1 MSAGTLLRCTT
12 TTMAS
17 ESVAA
22 SMLDSVELQAL
33 QKGQQILQKFAQ
45 PRELEHDTDTND
57 AYESAV
63 MRESQREDWTTKDSG
78 ENENERGSTVQESVS
93 VQQLTP
99 KSSPSQQNKAL
110 LPPPPLP
117 ASKSKPNV
125 EMEGAVSAG
134 FGLRLE
140 KSFAGFEC
148 EHTDTQQWPSQ
159 EVINA
164 SLMGDTA
171 TPQRSCARGETQ
183 LTDRTPHTLQS
194 GDAGHINF
202 HDFKASSPSNDAV
215 FLQDDTQPPQSHIQS
230 TPAPLTRQLSDVL
243 TSGATA
249 KTPAFTQAFAFEK
262 NTTMTGTQMFAQ
274 TQQPSSDLPLPHDS
288 DPIDDRP
295 EFEQPPS
302 SPPPILSSTPAMLR
316 RPASAGGEPRSE
328 ILTREAERRI
338 KAEAKAKAKAQELAR
353 LQQRGDNF
361 DDDELSEDTQLR
373 NARARREK
381 AAQWSDNDRW
391 DNVKAPSRPG
401 SRLSSARKPRH
412 NEPIDLRTPGTVHKD
427 YDKLIED
434 PMQDEATD
442 EEELTEEPAEK
453 IQHSEHDEPNA
464 DMGDDEQLPGEHDGN
479 EPDNGSVNDEYDEL
493 SGVIRASQANLDDHM
508 EFGLVTGSVAH
519 EDDMAMQDNEPDPDE
534 QGSMEAGQHGA
545 PHQHVP
551 ESTNRST
558 VADSQPMP
566 DQPAPIQHPVPSSS
580 VSRIPGSQY
589 KPQEEQEVA
598 TPTYKNGGQARA
610 SHQNGSIGEEEKIPS
625 SPPLRTA
632 DITVPDDSAE
642 ASLLR
647 QKMLEQFQQARTES
661 TEDGSTVQPEIP
673 ESDLPETVRPRPHT
687 AEAVEQ
693 NESLQ
698 APFSTA
704 RTHVSASAQSPN
716 KASAAPSP
724 KKPIQSQQS
733 KSTDE
738 TPRKRAGV
746 LHFSDMAQ
754 DQLRTNLSFESQK
767 IIADI
772 DDVINGV
779 YTEGDKSFQQH
790 MSSPERP
797 RAKRPK
803 LKHTTSSLSSSS
815 LARPPPLRQEH
826 SAVNDSVQQPAD
838 GAAEEIVQDEGA
850 DLARPL
856 KSETV
861 PDEHQDDGMDVDVA
875 QPDEA
880 SAEIAE
886 SETAAHSSPAALRES
901 PSKANKLPT
910 PTMNSS
916 SKGEN
921 RQYTSDS
928 VREMEEAGRAAVSQL
943 VSARSTAS
951 AKRAKPTT
959 YARTS
964 RRKSSTATSKARARA
979 RSTRQA
985 IPVESEHGDE
995 AETDPEAAE
1004 VAVDETSAD
1013 LLPQA
1018 ENDEADDLAGGE
1030 DSEIVAP
1037 ERVFALFKGTPQNF
1051 YPATYLGG
1059 SADGMTYKIKF
1070 DDGTS
1075 THLDTQHVR
1084 RLEFRVGDVVKV
1096 DDPKMR
1102 RKNWRITG
1110 FGGVGTSQDDV
1121 ELGTDVYGHTR
1132 LKLQVSHNRSSMS
1145 GPSSTPADDGE
1156 VKQVLVNTVYITPTM
1171 WPQYKDRAFSPSSTS
1186 KSVGKRAETPSTRSN
1201 TPAVDTPASRSRR
1214 APAPGGKANL
1224 SRSRSSHLRE
1234 TSVAPSSAA
1243 GNSSGIFSNMAFAIS
1258 FVQDSPAKAEVTQ
1271 AIRGHGGTVL
1281 DVGFEELFELPSLG
1295 DSATTSPPK
1304 KSPRKQASEGTG
1316 LQLKDRFK
1324 NIRFAACIS
1333 DKHSRRA
1340 KYIQALAL
1348 GLPTISRRWI
1358 VHCLDGTK
1366 NPSLSSG
1373 EVTPVPWDK
1382 YLLPAGQSIFL
1393 DGSIR
1398 SRTLTPYDAS
1408 NSDLATTISSR
1419 ANLLNGEGL
1428 LIVAPRKG
1436 SSKEEEKRKTFAF
1449 LTLALGAGQVNRV
1462 ADFHAAKKLVAEN
1475 KGVWRWIYADG
1486 SIFEDAKTE
1495 IFGGSG
1501 GKNSTAAGKKR
1512 KRSDEE
1518 GSGQMFATNG
1528 EVKIVND
1535 EFVIQSLILGA
1546 LAED

>member
-1 MSAGTLLRCTT
+1 MPS
-12 TTMAS
+12 AS

-22 SMLDSVELQAL
+22 STLDSVELEAL

-45 PRELEHDTDTND
+45 PQGLNHDTDTND
-57 AYESAV
+57 ANDSNGNV
-63 MRESQREDWTTKDSG
+63 IRESQQEDSTTKDSG
-78 ENENERGSTVQESVS
+78 ENEIERGSTVQESVS

-99 KSSPSQQNKAL
+99 KSSPSQEKKAL
-110 LPPPPLP
+110 LRPPSLLT
-117 ASKSKPNV
+117 SKSMPNV
-125 EMEGAVSAG
+125 EMEATKSAI
-134 FGLRLE
+134 FGVRLE
-140 KSFAGFEC
+140 KSFAGFEH

-159 EVINA
+159 DVINA
-164 SLMGDTA
+164 SLMGETA
-171 TPQRSCARGETQ
+171 TPQASYARGDTQ
-183 LTDRTPHTLQS
+183 LTNRTPYTLQS

-230 TPAPLTRQLSDVL
+230 TPAPLTRQRSDLL

-249 KTPAFTQAFAFEK
+249 KTPGFTQAFAFQK
-262 NTTMTGTQMFAQ
+262 TATMTGTQMFAQ

-328 ILTREAERRI
+328 LLTREAERRI
-338 KAEAKAKAKAQELAR
+338 KAEAKAKAQELAR

-401 SRLSSARKPRH
+401 SRPSSARKPRH
-412 NEPIDLRTPGTVHKD
+412 NEPIDLRTPGTVHKN
-427 YDKLIED
+427 YDMLIED
-434 PMQDEATD
+434 PMQDGETDD
-442 EEELTEEPAEK
+442 EEEVTEEPAEN
-453 IQHSEHDEPNA
+453 IQHSEHDEPDA
-464 DMGDDEQLPGEHDGN
+464 DMGDDEQLPGENDDN
-479 EPDNGSVNDEYDEL
+479 EPDTGSVNDEYDEL

-508 EFGLVTGSVAH
+508 EFGSVNGSVVH
-519 EDDMAMQDNEPDPDE
+519 EDDVEMQDDGPEPDERD
-534 QGSMEAGQHGA
+534 SMKAVQHGV

-558 VADSQPMP
+558 VADSQPIP
-566 DQPAPIQHPVPSSS
+566 DEPAPVQHPVPSSN

-589 KPQEEQEVA
+589 KAQEGQEMA
-598 TPTYKNGGQARA
+598 APTNENGGQAHR
-610 SHQNGSIGEEEKIPS
+610 NGSIGEEEKIPS
-625 SPPLRTA
+625 SPPLKTA
-632 DITVPDDSAE
+632 DSTIPDDSAE
-642 ASLLR
+642 SSLLR
-647 QKMLEQFQQARTES
+647 QKMLDQFQARTES
-661 TEDGSTVQPEIP
+661 TEDGSTIQPEIP
-673 ESDLPETVRPRPHT
+673 ESDLPEIVRSRPHT
-687 AEAVEQ
+687 AEAAEQ

-724 KKPIQSQQS
+724 IKPIQSQQS
-733 KSTDE
+733 RSTDE

-746 LHFSDMAQ
+746 LHFSDMAKG
-754 DQLRTNLSFESQK
+754 QLRTNPSFESQN

-772 DDVINGV
+772 DDVMNGV

-790 MSSPERP
+790 MSSSERP
-797 RAKRPK
+797 GAKRPK
-803 LKHTTSSLSSSS
+803 LTHTSSSLSSSS
-815 LARPPPLRQEH
+815 LARPPSFRQEH
-826 SAVNDSVQQPAD
+826 SAVNDGVQQPAD
-838 GAAEEIVQDEGA
+838 GAAEEIVQGEGA
-850 DLARPL
+850 GFARPL
-856 KSETV
+856 KPEVVS
-861 PDEHQDDGMDVDVA
+861 DEQEHDGMDVDVA

-886 SETAAHSSPAALRES
+886 SETAAHSPPAALRES
-901 PSKANKLPT
+901 PNKANKLPT
-910 PTMNSS
+910 PSINSS
-916 SKGEN
+916 PKEKN
-921 RQYTSDS
+921 RQDTSDS
-928 VREMEEAGRAAVSQL
+928 VREREEAGRAAVSQL

-951 AKRAKPTT
+951 GKRAKPTT
-959 YARTS
+959 YGRTS
-964 RRKSSTATSKARARA
+964 RRKSSTAMSKARARA

-985 IPVESEHGDE
+985 PPVKSEHGDE
-995 AETDPEAAE
+995 AETEPEAAE
-1004 VAVDETSAD
+1004 AAIDETSAD

-1018 ENDEADDLAGGE
+1018 EDDRVDDLAGGE

-1037 ERVFALFKGTPQNF
+1037 ERVFALFKGTRQNY

-1059 SADGMTYKIKF
+1059 SADGMAYKIKF

-1075 THLDTQHVR
+1075 TNVDTQHVR
-1084 RLEFRVGDVVKV
+1084 RLELRAGDVVKV
-1096 DDPKMR
+1096 DDAKMR
-1102 RKNWRITG
+1102 RKNWRING
-1110 FGGVGTSQDDV
+1110 FGGVATSQDDT
-1121 ELGTDVYGHTR
+1121 ELGTDLYGHTR
-1132 LKLQVSHNRSSMS
+1132 LKVQVSHNRTSMA

-1156 VKQVLVNTVYITPTM
+1156 VKEVLLNTVYITPTM
-1171 WPQYKDRAFSPSSTS
+1171 WPRYKDRAFSPSSTS
-1186 KSVGKRAETPSTRSN
+1186 KSVRKRAETPSTCSN
-1201 TPAVDTPASRSRR
+1201 TPAVETPASRSRR
-1214 APAPGGKANL
+1214 APAPGGKAKV
-1224 SRSRSSHLRE
+1224 SGSRSSHLRE

-1243 GNSSGIFSNMAFAIS
+1243 GNSSGVFSNMAFAIS

-1295 DSATTSPPK
+1295 DSATTSPSK
-1304 KSPRKQASEGTG
+1304 KSPRMRPTEGTA
-1316 LQLKDRFK
+1316 LQLKEKYQNF
-1324 NIRFAACIS
+1324 RFAACIS

-1348 GLPTISRRWI
+1348 GLPTISGRWI
-1358 VHCLDGTK
+1358 VHCLDKTK

-1373 EVTPVPWDK
+1373 EVTPIPWDK
-1382 YLLPAGQSIFL
+1382 YLLPAGESTFL
-1393 DGSIR
+1393 GGSIR

-1408 NSDLATTISSR
+1408 TSDLATTISSR
-1419 ANLLNGEGL
+1419 ANLLHGEGL
-1428 LIVAPRKG
+1428 LIVGPRKG
-1436 SSKEEEKRKTFAF
+1436 GSKEGEKRKTFAF
-1449 LTLALGAGQVNRV
+1449 LTLALGAGQVKGI
-1462 ADFHAAKKLVAEN
+1462 ADFSAAKKLVSEN
-1475 KGVWRWIYADG
+1475 EGVWKWIYADG

-1495 IFGGSG
+1495 MFGGSG
-1501 GKNSTAAGKKR
+1501 GKNCTAAGKKR
-1512 KRSDEE
+1512 KRCDEEEE
-1518 GSGQMFATNG
+1518 GSGKMFATDG
-1528 EVKIVND
+1528 KVKIVND